1 MNRQEYL
8 KLVCKE
14 IHFIFDR
21 KAVQKELEQHL
32 EDSMLDL
39 MLEERLSKE
48 DAETKAVMQM
58 GDPVEVG
65 KQLNEEHHPVLGYLW
80 MLSRALVVA
89 LLIIVI
95 PSMIAGV
102 MANKPLR
109 EPVVAEG
116 SKEVYPVDVVVK
128 MPSYEVHLD
137 NICLLE
143 TGAYR
148 LTYRYRTDF
157 VLQRVGNAF
166 QQLITATDKNGNSNF
181 GSTHLTN
188 QGIMG
193 FCGELYIE
201 WPEDGRLYIDFPNGE
216 QVVLKQEV
224 YCNEKK

>member
-21 KAVQKELEQHL
+21 KEVERELEQHL

-39 MLEERLSKE
+39 MTEEELSKE
-48 DAETKAVMQM
+48 EAEAKAVMQM

-65 KQLNEEHHPVLGYLW
+65 KQLNDEHHPVLGYLW
-80 MLSRALVVA
+80 MISRVLVVT

-95 PSMIAGV
+95 PSVIAGI
-102 MANKPLR
+102 MADMPLR
-109 EPVVAEG
+109 NPVVAND
-116 SKEVYPVDVVVK
+116 SKEIYPVNTVVE
-128 MPSYEVHLD
+128 MPTYEVYLD
-137 NICLLE
+137 NLCLLE

-148 LTYRYRTDF
+148 LTYRYKTDF
-157 VLQRVGNAF
+157 VIQRIGTAF
-166 QQLITATDKNGNSNF
+166 QQLITATDQNGNSNF
-181 GSTHLTN
+181 GSTHEIS
-188 QGIMG
+188 QGITG
-193 FCGELYIE
+193 FRGELHIE
-201 WPEDGRLYIDFPNGE
+201 WPEDGTLYIDFPNGE

>member
-80 MLSRALVVA
+80 MLSKVLLTLLLPFALMTAGIGLWDSFQMITPTKVENSVETYSIDIEFEIPTHRA
-89 LLIIVI
+89 
-95 PSMIAGV
+95 
-102 MANKPLR
+102 K
-109 EPVVAEG
+109 
-116 SKEVYPVDVVVK
+116 
-128 MPSYEVHLD
+128 LD
-137 NICLLE
+137 NICVDDY
-143 TGAYR
+143 GQYW
-148 LTYRYRTDF
+148 LTYRAWRKLSYSRAGWSSDLFYIESADGKYFHT
-157 VLQRVGNAF
+157 GG
-166 QQLITATDKNGNSNF
+166 TESNSF
-181 GSTHLTN
+181 IGCY
-188 QGIMG
+188 GVRG
-193 FCGELYIE
+193 FE
-201 WPEDGRLYIDFPNGE
+201 WPEDGILRLKLKGTDEIIEIDLE
-216 QVVLKQEV
+216 E
-224 YCNEKK
+224 YCDETR